1 MNQPP
6 STDVTRLLLDWNSG
20 NKAALEKL
28 MPAVYKELRR
38 IAARYLRGERSGHT
52 LQPTALVHEAYL
64 RLIDRSQVNWQNRA
78 HFIGTAA
85 QLMRNILVDHARA
98 RNAAKR
104 GGGDYK
110 LSLSEA
116 MISFG
121 PPDIDLIAL
130 DNALDE
136 LAALDPQQGRII
148 ELRFFGGLSIEET
161 AVVLGISPTTV
172 RRDWTTAKLWLR
184 RRIDKTAKGQ
194 DEDEE

>member
-1 MNQPP
+1 
-6 STDVTRLLLDWNSG
+6 
-20 NKAALEKL
+20 
-28 MPAVYKELRR
+28 
-38 IAARYLRGERSGHT
+38 
-52 LQPTALVHEAYL
+52 
-64 RLIDRSQVNWQNRA
+64 
-78 HFIGTAA
+78 
-85 QLMRNILVDHARA
+85 MRNILVDHARA

>member
-1 MNQPP
+1 M
-6 STDVTRLLLDWNSG
+6 
-20 NKAALEKL
+20 